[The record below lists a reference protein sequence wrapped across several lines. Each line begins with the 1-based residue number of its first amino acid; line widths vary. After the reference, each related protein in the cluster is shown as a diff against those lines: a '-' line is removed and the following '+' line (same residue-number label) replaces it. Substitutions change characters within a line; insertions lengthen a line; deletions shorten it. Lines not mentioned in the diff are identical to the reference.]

1 TGHGLKRAEA
11 LKEGSTLWYSTD
23 NKEFSETAPLFTEAG
38 SYTVYVKAKNP
49 NYADTD
55 TAEATVEIK
64 KRGLEF
70 KTLKK
75 EKDYDGT
82 PLTNPAFEVTKGDTA
97 PGQELQVYVSGSITE
112 AGRTANTVSSY
123 RVVAAGTDAA
133 DEKAKD
139 YKSNY
144 EIRYTE
150 EDLIVNLAAG
160 NRVTAEGQ
168 TVEYDGKAYGLI
180 SASAEKEGSTL
191 LYS

>member
-1 TGHGLKRAEA
+1 
-11 LKEGSTLWYSTD
+11 
-23 NKEFSETAPLFTEAG
+23 
-38 SYTVYVKAKNP
+38 
-49 NYADTD
+49 
-55 TAEATVEIK
+55 
-64 KRGLEF
+64 
-70 KTLKK
+70 
-75 EKDYDGT
+75 
-82 PLTNPAFEVTKGDTA
+82 
-97 PGQELQVYVSGSITE
+97 YVSGSITE

-180 SASAEKEGSTL
+180 SASAEKEG
-191 LYS
+191 